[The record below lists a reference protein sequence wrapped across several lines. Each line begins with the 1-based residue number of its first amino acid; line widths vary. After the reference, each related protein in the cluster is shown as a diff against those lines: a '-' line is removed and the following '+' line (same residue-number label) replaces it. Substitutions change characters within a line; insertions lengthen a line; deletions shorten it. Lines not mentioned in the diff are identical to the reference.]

1 LKFKLVKLPVF
12 SGERA
17 SLYSIIVGDDKE
29 TLFDQFIRSNID
41 EHRKEIEQI
50 FASLDA
56 MGKRVGVQDI
66 YFRKK
71 KEGKAGDGVEAIY
84 DYPTAKLRLYCIRYG
99 NLTLILGDGGEKNVR
114 TWQDDPQLS
123 KSAREMIEI
132 SKILTEAIKEGDLTW
147 DGNDFIGQFEFNFDE
162 EDDE

>member
-1 LKFKLVKLPVF
+1 MKFKLVKLPLL
-12 SGERA
+12 SGKKA
-17 SLYSIIVGDDKE
+17 SLYSIVMEDDKD
-29 TLFDQFIRSNID
+29 TLFDQFIRSNIN
-41 EHRKEIEQI
+41 EHQKEIEQI

-114 TWQDDPQLS
+114 AWQDDPQLS
-123 KSAREMIEI
+123 KSAREMMEI
-132 SKILTEAIKEGDLTW
+132 SKILTEAIREGDLAW
-147 DGNDFIGQFEFNFDE
+147 DGNDFVGQFNFN
-162 EDDE
+162 EDNE